1 MRVKSI
7 ATLIQEEFTG
17 LLNADAELVK
27 GGCKAIAEN
36 RGDVFSE
43 VSRVTREQS
52 GVAVVVTTPAF
63 APDGEGS
70 GEATLVVRA
79 VETPA
84 LRQRRS
90 SDAMTALDAA
100 LRVREILA
108 SDTCTWTDGPVQEFD
123 ERRGVLAA
131 SVTFAVSAAM

>member
-1 MRVKSI
+1 MNEKSI
-7 ATLIQEEFTG
+7 ATLIQEEIVA
-17 LLNADAELVK
+17 LLNADAQLMQ
-27 GGCKAIAEN
+27 GSCKAIAEN

-43 VSRVTREQS
+43 VSRVTRELN

-84 LRQRRS
+84 IRNRRG

-100 LRVREILA
+100 LRVRKILA

>member
-1 MRVKSI
+1 MNERSI
-7 ATLIQEEFTG
+7 ATLIQEEFVS

-36 RGDVFSE
+36 PGDVFAE
-43 VSRVTREQS
+43 ISRVTRERY
-52 GVAVVVTTPAF
+52 GIAVVVTTPAF

-79 VETPA
+79 IETPS
-84 LRQRRS
+84 LRSTREEGS
-90 SDAMTALDAA
+90 MTALDAA
-100 LRVREILA
+100 LRVRELIA

-123 ERRGVLAA
+123 EKRGTLAA